1 MSEFEELLGNL
12 NLPNVTASSNAK
24 LTSKGIG
31 YTNDLDSALKLTLR
45 EADALEINL
54 DAFTLILETSA
65 IGMLKI
71 PKGLPFDC
79 FLV

>member
-1 MSEFEELLGNL
+1 MSYRYMFLSEFEELLGNL

-31 YTNDLDSALKLTLR
+31 YTNDLDSALKLTLS

-54 DAFTLILETSA
+54 DAFTLILETQRKLA
-65 IGMLKI
+65 
-71 PKGLPFDC
+71 C
-79 FLV
+79 

>member
-1 MSEFEELLGNL
+1 MSYRYMFLSEFEELLGNL

-31 YTNDLDSALKLTLR
+31 YTNDLDSALKLTLS

-54 DAFTLILETSA
+54 DAHVDFGDSA
-65 IGMLKI
+65 QIGMLKNN
-71 PKGLPFDC
+71 
-79 FLV
+79 